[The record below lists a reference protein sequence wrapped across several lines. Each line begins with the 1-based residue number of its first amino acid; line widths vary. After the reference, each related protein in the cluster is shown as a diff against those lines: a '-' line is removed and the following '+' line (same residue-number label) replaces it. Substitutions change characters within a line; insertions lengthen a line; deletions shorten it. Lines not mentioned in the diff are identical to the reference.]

1 MDYLY
6 YLFVVLVFLAV
17 AGFIEGAYLAWN
29 AYRGPEAKR
38 IERRLE
44 TMSAGARSVN
54 APLLKKRLLSD
65 VPAVER
71 LLLAVPRLRL
81 LDRLL
86 VQSGSSMNLA
96 RLLGLALAC
105 ALAVVVAALVL
116 GLPMWGMIAL
126 AIVAAFLPVA
136 YILRLRQQR
145 MHAIENQLPDAL
157 EMMARAMQAGHAFS
171 GALQMVGAEGPQ
183 PIASEFRNTF
193 DEINFG
199 LSVQDALLNLSAR
212 VHSSDLRYFVVAVL
226 VQRETG
232 GNLAA
237 LLLTIASLIRDRM
250 KLKGTVRVLSAEGR
264 LSAWIIGS
272 LPFVLVAVISFLNP
286 RFVGMLWTDPIGIR
300 MSVVALVLMALGI
313 VWMSRI
319 IAVRV

>member
-17 AGFIEGAYLAWN
+17 AGFIEGAYLAWI

-96 RLLGLALAC
+96 RLLVLALAC

-126 AIVAAFLPVA
+126 AIVA
-136 YILRLRQQR
+136 
-145 MHAIENQLPDAL
+145 
-157 EMMARAMQAGHAFS
+157 
-171 GALQMVGAEGPQ
+171 
-183 PIASEFRNTF
+183 
-193 DEINFG
+193 
-199 LSVQDALLNLSAR
+199 
-212 VHSSDLRYFVVAVL
+212 
-226 VQRETG
+226 
-232 GNLAA
+232 
-237 LLLTIASLIRDRM
+237 
-250 KLKGTVRVLSAEGR
+250 
-264 LSAWIIGS
+264 
-272 LPFVLVAVISFLNP
+272 
-286 RFVGMLWTDPIGIR
+286 
-300 MSVVALVLMALGI
+300 
-313 VWMSRI
+313 
-319 IAVRV
+319 